1 MTVLSPVA
9 CIAEHKVNAG
19 MPLLVE
25 AANERAISPFE
36 FLPSWF
42 CYAPVV
48 VQSVLLGLYYRDLRL
63 PLVANPTIY
72 LSGMVGESKHDILSL
87 AGDQARRW
95 ISPFIT
101 CTVNDLPLTEQV
113 KAIEQRLHDADLRF
127 PLVAKP
133 DLGCRGVG
141 VKLIQSQEQLSE
153 YLRRFPV
160 QARFLLQ
167 QKAPY
172 SAEAGIFYVRFP
184 GDAQGQIIS
193 MTLKYAPSV
202 MGDGVRTLRELIHA
216 CPRSGQLAHLYLPRH
231 PDKLDWVVPDKQ
243 EFQLAF
249 AGSHSRGSIFRNGN
263 RYITPALVEKL
274 DAIFDD
280 FPGFHY
286 GRLDVKF
293 SHIDALMRG
302 DAFTILEVNGAS
314 SEATHI
320 WDRETR
326 LGEIFTTLLKQYR
339 ILYAIGAEQKKRGHK
354 PPNLRALLR
363 AWRKEKQLI
372 QHYPETD

>member
-1 MTVLSPVA
+1 MTAFSSVSY
-9 CIAEHKVNAG
+9 IADNKVNAG
-19 MPLLVE
+19 MPLLEVDT
-25 AANERAISPFE
+25 ERVISPFE

-42 CYAPVV
+42 FYTPVV
-48 VQSVLLGLYYRDLRL
+48 LQSLVQGLYYRDWRL
-63 PLVANPTIY
+63 PLVANPSIR

-87 AGDQARRW
+87 AGDHARRW

-101 CTVNDLPLTEQV
+101 CTVSERPVQEQLDLIAE
-113 KAIEQRLHDADLRF
+113 RLVQAELNY

-141 VKLIQSQEQLSE
+141 VKLIHNSAQLSD
-153 YLRRFPV
+153 YLHRFPS

-172 SAEAGIFYVRFP
+172 RAEAGIFYVRFP
-184 GDAQGQIIS
+184 GDAHGQIIS

-202 MGDGVRTLRELIHA
+202 VGDGMRTLRELILA
-216 CPRSGQLAHLYLPRH
+216 CPRAGQLAHLYLPRH
-231 PDKLDWVVPDKQ
+231 PERLDWVVPAGE

-263 RYITPALVEKL
+263 RYITQALVHQL

-293 SHIDALMRG
+293 SNIDALMRG
-302 DAFTILEVNGAS
+302 EEFTILEVNGAS
-314 SEATHI
+314 SEAAHI
-320 WDRETR
+320 WDRETP
-326 LGEIFTTLLKQYR
+326 LHEIFSMLLKQYR
-339 ILYAIGAEQKKRGHK
+339 ILYAIGAEQKKRGHT
-354 PPNLRALLR
+354 PPSLRALLK
-363 AWRKEKQLI
+363 AWKEEKQLI

>member
-1 MTVLSPVA
+1 MTAFSSVSY
-9 CIAEHKVNAG
+9 IADHKVNAG
-19 MPLLVE
+19 MPLLE
-25 AANERAISPFE
+25 ADTDRVISPFE

-42 CYAPVV
+42 FYTPVV
-48 VQSVLLGLYYRDLRL
+48 LQSLVQGLYYRDWRL
-63 PLVANPTIY
+63 PLVANPSIR

-87 AGDQARRW
+87 AGAKARGW

-101 CTVNDLPLTEQV
+101 CTVNNLPTSDQLDMITE
-113 KAIEQRLHDADLRF
+113 RLEETGLNF

-141 VKLIQSQEQLSE
+141 VKLIQNVAQLSD
-153 YLRRFPV
+153 YLRRFPPH
-160 QARFLLQ
+160 ARFLLQ

-172 SAEAGIFYVRFP
+172 RAEAGIFYVRFP
-184 GDAQGQIIS
+184 GDAHGQIIS

-202 MGDGVRTLRELIHA
+202 VGDGVRTLRELILA
-216 CPRSGQLAHLYLPRH
+216 CPRAGQLAHLYLPRH
-231 PDKLDWVVPDKQ
+231 PDKLDWVVPVGE

-263 RYITPALVEKL
+263 RYITPALVHQL

-293 SHIDALMRG
+293 SNIDALMRG
-302 DAFTILEVNGAS
+302 EAFTILEVNGAS
-314 SEATHI
+314 SEAAHI

-326 LGEIFTTLLKQYR
+326 LHEIFAMLLKQYR
-339 ILYAIGAEQKKRGHK
+339 ILYAIGAEQKKRGHQ
-354 PPNLRALLR
+354 PPSLRDLLR
-363 AWRKEKQLI
+363 AWKEEKQLI
-372 QHYPETD
+372 RHYPETD

>member
-1 MTVLSPVA
+1 MTILTSVA
-9 CIAEHKVNAG
+9 CIAEPKINAG
-19 MPLLVE
+19 MPLLDTDSQRV
-25 AANERAISPFE
+25 ISPFE
-36 FLPSWF
+36 FLPSWL

-48 VQSVLLGLYYRDLRL
+48 AQSLLLGLYYRDLRL
-63 PLVANPTIY
+63 PLVANPSIF

-87 AGDQARRW
+87 AGEKARRW

-101 CTVNDLPLTEQV
+101 CTVTEQPFNEQLES
-113 KAIEQRLHDADLRF
+113 IEHRLLTAGLGF

-141 VKLIQSQEQLSE
+141 VKLIENHQQLAD
-153 YLRRFPV
+153 YLASFPV

-172 SAEAGIFYVRFP
+172 RAEAGIFYVRFP
-184 GDAQGQIIS
+184 GSAQGQIIS

-202 MGDGVRTLRELIHA
+202 VGDGLRSLRELIYA
-216 CPRSGQLAHLYLPRH
+216 CPRAGQLAHLYLPRH
-231 PDKLDWVVPDKQ
+231 PDKLDWIVPMGE

-249 AGSHSRGSIFRNGN
+249 AGSHSRGSIFRDGN
-263 RYITPALVEKL
+263 RYITPALVRQL

-280 FPGFHY
+280 FPSFHY

-293 SHIDALMRG
+293 SHIEALMHG
-302 DAFTILEVNGAS
+302 EEFTILEVNGAS

-320 WDRETR
+320 WDHQTA
-326 LGEIFTTLLKQYR
+326 LHEIFTTLLKQYR
-339 ILYAIGAEQKKRGHK
+339 ILYAIGAEQKKRGHQ
-354 PPNLRALLR
+354 PPSLRVLLR
-363 AWRKEKQLI
+363 AWQAEKQLI
-372 QHYPETD
+372 QHYPSTD